1 MLDPVTASR
10 DRISEPGPGRWG
22 GYADESIDEPRVVEG
37 SGGAGRWLPWL
48 VLLLIAVVVVAFLIG
63 LPA

>member
-10 DRISEPGPGRWG
+10 DRLSEPGRWG
-22 GYADESIDEPRVVEG
+22 GYADESIDEPRVVES
-37 SGGAGRWLPWL
+37 SGGFGRWLPWL
-48 VLLLIAVVVVAFLIG
+48 FLALIAVVVVAFLVG